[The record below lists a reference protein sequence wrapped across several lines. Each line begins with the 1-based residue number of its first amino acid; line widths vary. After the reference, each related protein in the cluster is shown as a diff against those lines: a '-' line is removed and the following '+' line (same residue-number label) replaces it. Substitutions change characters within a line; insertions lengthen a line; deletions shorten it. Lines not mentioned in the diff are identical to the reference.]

1 MSRLRTLRHLAA
13 AVPLVVLLASCGQSG
28 PSPSPD
34 SAEAEEPAP
43 DPDAPGVHRTGP
55 DRFTA
60 IIYSTQGVYDPD
72 EITVP
77 AGSEVTFRLITD
89 DEMIHGLAIEGTDV
103 EISTSPPEDAEA
115 THTFDQPGEYPFV
128 CHIYCGGGHDIMRG
142 KVVVE

>member
-1 MSRLRTLRHLAA
+1 MVRLRTLRRLTVV
-13 AVPLVVLLASCGQSG
+13 VPLVVLLTSCGPSG
-28 PSPSPD
+28 SSPS
-34 SAEAEEPAP
+34 P
-43 DPDAPGVHRTGP
+43 DPDAPGLHRTGP